1 MKPVCDKVVE
11 RVYDFIGNNMRNC
24 IHNDVEHEQR
34 NQVSI
39 HVRLPIWD
47 QAYRQLRSEVT
58 DKLHFQTKKYYE
70 ISG

>member
-24 IHNDVEHEQR
+24 IHNDVEHDLRQ
-34 NQVSI
+34 QVSI

-47 QAYRQLRSEVT
+47 QVYRQLRSEVT
-58 DKLHFQTKKYYE
+58 EKLHFQTK
-70 ISG
+70 IL